1 VGEYEDGADP
11 LLVDGTRVGDFVI
24 RGFLGEGAMGQVYVA
39 QDVTLQRRVAL
50 KFIKRTVLQGDGAER
65 FLDEAR
71 ATASFNHPH
80 IVTLHAVGEHEGRP
94 YLALEYLDGE
104 SLRARL
110 AAGPLPLREALRVA
124 RAVAEAIGEA
134 HRRGLVHADLKPEN
148 VVIPRDGRVRVVDFG
163 VAKLVG
169 GTANAAS
176 GTPAY
181 MAPER
186 WHGVPPTGAIDVWA
200 FGVMLHELI
209 TGRHPMG
216 DAMLLH
222 LAFAVDTLELP
233 ALPAE
238 PWARLVR
245 DCLALDPAAR
255 PTAETLLRR
264 LDRLLAPSSTNDEDV
279 PELGAGSTPEQ
290 HLITQPAPD
299 EVRLVRGILLA
310 VATPGARRPRLRGAL
325 IASAPTGS
333 REAIERLI
341 DRLVARGV
349 LAGALDAERGDVALA
364 IDHAALAEAWPQ
376 LAGWLE
382 ESYSFHY
389 RGASSKHGAEP
400 PSDVWTAPRI
410 EQPGVAR
417 GSVVASTAIT
427 GSERRFLSVVLL
439 DAAGQGGEPELPAID
454 ADVLWRAIKPYG
466 GRMSELTDGATI
478 VVLETERQVATDQA
492 AQAARCALALRAVA
506 QGRALAIAL
515 GRADATGKLPEGDV
529 IERASRLLAQVGRP
543 VAAASAEPA
552 AEPPPIALDEMSAG
566 LLDARFDVV
575 EREAGLLLRGERALM
590 QGARTLLG
598 RPTACVGRDWE
609 LGALAGLLDECIDER
624 TARVVVVT
632 AAAGMGKSRL
642 GAELVSRVRERDDE
656 VAIWIG
662 RGDSERAGST
672 LDLLA
677 QALRGAL
684 GIHRNKPLDERRT
697 RIRARVGERVRA
709 ADQQRVT
716 EFLGELVGAPFPDD
730 GSAQLRTARQD
741 AQLMNEQMR
750 KAWLDFLQAETAV
763 HPVLLVLEDLH
774 WGDFGTVRFIDTA
787 LRERNKQPWM
797 VLAFARPEVYE
808 IFPRLWAER
817 NVQELRLKELGRKAG
832 ERLVRQVLGDSIE
845 PETIERLVKQAD
857 GNAFYLEELIRAVAE
872 GKESALPETVLA
884 MVETRLGRLPL
895 EARRVLRA
903 ASIFGEVCWASG
915 VTLLLGRAMSATAV
929 GDWLGRLVEQ
939 ELLAAR
945 PLSRY
950 TGDHELA
957 FRHALLRE
965 GAYAMLTEEDRRL
978 GHRLAGEW
986 LERHGESDP
995 MVLAGH
1001 FERGGDG
1008 GRAAGYYLRASEQ
1021 AFHVLDLEATVA
1033 RAGLGLGC
1041 SPPEEI
1047 RLALL
1052 GMRCDAATQ
1061 GLHLASVTMADA
1073 EELLRTAPR
1082 GSIPWAQAMQAYNAG
1097 LFLAGRIADLLAA
1110 IDLLRE
1116 VDPAPEALGRM
1127 SLVILNGI
1135 WNLDNLGHIQEGNA
1149 LEERFFA
1156 VIRPTADREP
1166 LAQFWWNVTIGMRG
1180 SYAHEDPWKALQ
1192 YSEAIQELFD
1202 ATGYELMFLNM
1213 QLFRGINLWCLG
1225 APALA
1230 ERALDGIVAAD
1241 ESLGPVSSLR
1251 RFGLSWL
1258 RADRGALD
1266 EARDI
1271 ATQLREHGRA
1281 YHNSLDESRGRWAL
1295 GEVLRR
1301 MGDLEAAERE
1311 LQLALGTVVALEQP
1325 GVLGSLAALRL
1336 AQGRAAEA
1344 LAAVEDAVGRCEVM
1358 GGCGMFRGAFVRL
1371 AHAEALHATGAH
1383 EAARRAIG
1391 AARDRLVTTAGR
1403 IADPVYRQSFLEA
1416 VPANARTLALAR
1428 AWLGEA

>member
-1 VGEYEDGADP
+1 VGDPEDGGDP
-11 LLVDGTRVGDFVI
+11 LLVDGTRVGDFLI

-50 KFIKRTVLQGDGAER
+50 KFIKRAMLRGDGAER

-80 IVTLHAVGEHEGRP
+80 IVTLYAVGEHEGRP
-94 YLALEYLDGE
+94 YLALECLDGD

-110 AAGPLPLREALRVA
+110 ATGPLPLREALRYA
-124 RAVAEAIGEA
+124 RAVAEAIAEA

-169 GTANAAS
+169 GSPNAAS

-200 FGVMLHELI
+200 IGVILHELI
-209 TGRHPMG
+209 TGRHPIG

-233 ALPAE
+233 DLPAE

-255 PTAETLLRR
+255 PTAEAVIRR
-264 LDRLLAPSSTNDEDV
+264 LDRLLAPRSTNDDEDV
-279 PELGAGSTPEQ
+279 PELSAGQAPEQ
-290 HLITQPAPD
+290 HLVTQPAPD
-299 EVRLVRGILLA
+299 EARLLRGILLA
-310 VATPGARRPRLRGAL
+310 VATSGAHRPHFRGTLLQSVPTGAR
-325 IASAPTGS
+325 
-333 REAIERLI
+333 EAVERLV
-341 DRLVARGV
+341 DHLVERGV
-349 LAGALDAERGDVALA
+349 LVGALDASRGDVALE

-376 LAGWLE
+376 LASWLD
-382 ESYSFHY
+382 ESYPLHLRS
-389 RGASSKHGAEP
+389 ASSMDGAEP
-400 PSDVWTAPRI
+400 PSDVWTAPQLDRLAA
-410 EQPGVAR
+410 PR
-417 GSVVASTAIT
+417 GSVVTSTAIT

-439 DAAGQGGEPELPAID
+439 HSIAEGSEPAVDAEA
-454 ADVLWRAIKPYG
+454 LWRAIKPYG
-466 GRMSELTDGATI
+466 GRMSELADRTTI
-478 VVLETERQVATDQA
+478 VVLEAERQVATDQA
-492 AQAARCALALRAVA
+492 ALAARCALAIRAVA
-506 QGRALAIAL
+506 QGRAMAIAM
-515 GRADATGKLPEGDV
+515 GRADAAGKLPEGDV
-529 IERASRLLAQVGRP
+529 IERAARLLAQVA
-543 VAAASAEPA
+543 VAAAEPA
-552 AEPPPIALDEMSAG
+552 AEPSLIALDEMSAG

-598 RPTACVGRDWE
+598 RPTSCVGRDWE
-609 LGALAGLLDECIDER
+609 LGSLSGLLDECIDER
-624 TARVVVVT
+624 EARGVVVT

-642 GAELVSRVRERDDE
+642 GVELVSRVRERDDE

-684 GIHRNKPLDERRT
+684 GIDRSEPLDERRAKL
-697 RIRARVGERVRA
+697 RARVGERVRA

-716 EFLGELVGAPFPDD
+716 EFLGELVGALFPDE

-750 KAWLDFLQAETAV
+750 KAWLDFLQVETAV
-763 HPVLLVLEDLH
+763 HPVLIILEDLH

-808 IFPRLWAER
+808 VFPRLWAER
-817 NVQELRLKELGRKAG
+817 NVQEIRLKTLGRKAG
-832 ERLVRQVLGDSIE
+832 ERLVRQVLGDSVE

-872 GKESALPETVLA
+872 GKEGALPGTVLA

-929 GDWLGRLVEQ
+929 NNWLGRLVEQ
-939 ELLAAR
+939 EVLAAR
-945 PLSRY
+945 PQSRY
-950 TGDHELA
+950 PGDHELA

-978 GHRLAGEW
+978 GHRLAGQW
-986 LERHGESDP
+986 LERHGEADP

-1001 FERGGDG
+1001 FERGGEG
-1008 GRAAGYYLRASEQ
+1008 ARAASFYLRASEQ
-1021 AFHVLDLEATVA
+1021 AFHVLDLDATVA
-1033 RAGLGLGC
+1033 RASLGLRC
-1041 SPPEEI
+1041 EPPQEI
-1047 RLALL
+1047 RIALL
-1052 GMRCDAATQ
+1052 GMRCEASIQ
-1061 GLHLASVTMADA
+1061 GVHLVSVTMADA
-1073 EELLRTAPR
+1073 EELMRSAPP
-1082 GSIPWAQAMQAYNAG
+1082 GSIPWAQAVNAYNAG
-1097 LFLAGRIADLLAA
+1097 TLLAGRTSDLPASIAV
-1110 IDLLRE
+1110 LRE
-1116 VDPAPEALGRM
+1116 VTPAPEAVGKMALTF
-1127 SLVILNGI
+1127 VNGI
-1135 WNLDNLGHIQEGNA
+1135 YILDFLGLVVEGTA
-1149 LEERFFA
+1149 LEERFCA
-1156 VIRPTADREP
+1156 IIHSTEDREP
-1166 LAQFWWNVTIGMRG
+1166 LARFWWNTLVGLRAP
-1180 SYAHEDPWKALQ
+1180 YAREDPWRALQ
-1192 YSEAIQELFD
+1192 HSDAIQPIFD
-1202 ATGYELMFLNM
+1202 LIGGEQIFLNM
-1213 QLFRGINLWCLG
+1213 QLFRGLNLWYLG
-1225 APALA
+1225 AFTAA
-1230 ERALDGIVAAD
+1230 EQLLDEIVAVD
-1241 ESLGPVSSLR
+1241 EALGVASSLR
-1251 RFGLSWL
+1251 RFGLAWL

-1266 EARDI
+1266 EARAL
-1271 ATQLREHGRA
+1271 ATQLAEYGRA
-1281 YHNSLDESRGRWAL
+1281 RRSPLEESRGHWVLA
-1295 GEVLRR
+1295 EVLRR
-1301 MGDLEAAERE
+1301 MGDLEGAERE
-1311 LQLALGTVVALEQP
+1311 IELAHPMAVPLEHP
-1325 GVLGSLAALRL
+1325 GILATRSAIWL
-1336 AQGRAAEA
+1336 AQGRTAEA
-1344 LAAVEDAVGRCEVM
+1344 LAAAEDAVARSEAM

-1371 AHAEALHATGAH
+1371 AHCEALHATGAH
-1383 EAARRAIG
+1383 EAARRAI
-1391 AARDRLVTTAGR
+1391 AEARDRLFAIAGR
-1403 IADPVYRQSFLEA
+1403 IADPAYRQSFLET
-1416 VPANARTLALAR
+1416 VPENARTLELAR
-1428 AWLGEA
+1428 AWLGEAAPST